1 MKQIP
6 IINHQGHQN
15 PAHQD
20 LVGNSMQ
27 YKPGK
32 RNISPIMQGSQT
44 AFRPVEGGPNNKKL
58 VNVNL
63 SQLRNKEMISS
74 SAKEM
79 LIVNQSRKAVGQVS
93 TMPIGSLE
101 ASFDGDSVQTLDKNK
116 KTLPA

>member
-1 MKQIP
+1 M
-6 IINHQGHQN
+6 GS
-15 PAHQD
+15 
-20 LVGNSMQ
+20 SMQ
-27 YKPGK
+27 YKANK
-32 RNISPIMQGSQT
+32 RNISPIMQSSQT

-63 SQLRNKEMISS
+63 SQLKNKEMIS

-79 LIVNQSRKAVGQVS
+79 LIANQGRKATGKVS

-101 ASFDGDSVQTLDKNK
+101 ASFDGDSVQALEKSK